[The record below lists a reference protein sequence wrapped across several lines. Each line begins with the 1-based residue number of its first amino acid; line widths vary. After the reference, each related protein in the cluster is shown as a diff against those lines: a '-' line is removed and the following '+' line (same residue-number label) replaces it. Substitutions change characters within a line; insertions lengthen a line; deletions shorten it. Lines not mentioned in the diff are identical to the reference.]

1 MFIYCYQLA
10 EERHEMN
17 IILTLEVIMKQK
29 GSKIFSVFHLLL
41 VHFFHYISQCGSP
54 IKVASSGR
62 DLILVNFVRL
72 IDYIDFRSYGSSRRK
87 LCTESKHVFI
97 LLKKFEAS
105 VRKVEFCF

>member
-1 MFIYCYQLA
+1 
-10 EERHEMN
+10 MN
-17 IILTLEVIMKQK
+17 IILILEIIMKQK
-29 GSKIFSVFHLLL
+29 GSKIFGVFHPLWL
-41 VHFFHYISQCGSP
+41 HFPHFISQYGSP

-72 IDYIDFRSYGSSRRK
+72 INYIDFRSYVSSPRK

-97 LLKKFEAS
+97 LLKQFEAS